1 MSASWVVVDKK
12 TGVGVLEFYGKVF
25 PKLKDPDR
33 YKIVPILEY
42 LQSIN
47 RKGA

>member
-1 MSASWVVVDKK
+1 MSASWVVVDKE
-12 TGVGVLEFYGKVF
+12 TGVGVLEFYGKAL
-25 PKLKDPDR
+25 PKLKEPDR
-33 YKIVPILEY
+33 YEIIPILEY